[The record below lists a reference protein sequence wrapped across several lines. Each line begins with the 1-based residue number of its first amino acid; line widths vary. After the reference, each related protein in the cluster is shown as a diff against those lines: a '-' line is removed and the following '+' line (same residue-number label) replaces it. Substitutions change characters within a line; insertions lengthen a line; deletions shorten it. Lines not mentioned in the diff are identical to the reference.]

1 MSSVKRLIYLILGPV
16 LMIATSVLLAD
27 VLTAPGAQ
35 AVGTSLWMIFWWIV
49 RPVNI
54 TVTAIIPIV
63 ANAFFGMVP
72 MTNILSQYAAESI
85 ILIIGSGLLT
95 LPWEKIGLD
104 RRIAL
109 KALSLIGPSMKSQVV
124 VWLLAATILSNLMPN
139 VAVCAMLTP
148 IAVAMLKA
156 AGYEDIK
163 TCKPAIPILLA
174 IGWGVSTGGAGTPL
188 GGAMNITA
196 ISFLEAYTGKEF
208 MYIDWIMRIL
218 PFVIIFTCI
227 FIAYML
233 LMPMEVKR
241 LEGTKEFF
249 REQYAEL
256 GPIKR
261 DEKLSLTLFV
271 IALVLIFSR
280 PLYAAYLPTLTPAF
294 IFLVM
299 GFLCFFIKGEDKE
312 PLLTWEVAQEGTLWG
327 MMVLFASGMAL
338 GKMLTGS
345 GATQALADIIIGM
358 NLDGGFTTV
367 VVLVIFSRIISEVT
381 NGTTAAA
388 LTCPIIFAFSAS
400 MNINPIPY
408 WFVNVMAY
416 NAEYL
421 LPLSVRAV
429 PVAYGLKPNNLMK
442 YGWWQ
447 TIVNCVFVIL
457 IGWAMIKLWPNFGV
471 LANFTWMP
479 A

>member
-1 MSSVKRLIYLILGPV
+1 MTSVKRLIYLILGPV
-16 LMIATSVLLAD
+16 ICIVASVLLAD
-27 VLTAPGAQ
+27 ILTVPGAQ

-156 AGYEDIK
+156 AGYDDIPN
-163 TCKPAIPILLA
+163 CKPAVPILLA

-218 PFVIIFTCI
+218 PFVVIFTIIFL
-227 FIAYML
+227 AYML

-280 PLYAAYLPTLTPAF
+280 PLYAQYLPTLTPAF

-299 GFLCFFIKGEDKE
+299 GFLCFFIKAEDKT

-327 MMVLFASGMAL
+327 MIILFAGGLAM
-338 GKMLTGS
+338 GTMLNGS
-345 GATQALADIIIGM
+345 GASTAIAELVGKM
-358 NLDGGFTTV
+358 NFDGGIGTIAAF
-367 VVLVIFSRIISEVT
+367 VIFVRVIAEVT

-388 LTCPIIFAFSAS
+388 VCLPIIFAVTEGLGL
-400 MNINPIPY
+400 NPLPY
-408 WFVNVMAY
+408 WFITCMAF
-416 NAEYL
+416 NAEWL
-421 LPLSVRAV
+421 LPISVRAI
-429 PVAYGLKPNNLMK
+429 PIAYGLDANQMMK
-442 YGWWQ
+442 RGIPI
-447 TIVNCVFVIL
+447 TIIHTAAVII
-457 IGWAMIKLWPNFGV
+457 IGYLFMTFWPAFST
-471 LANFTWMP
+471 LSF
-479 A
+479 